1 MNRIVKPSV
10 RSSRSRPVSCHS
22 CRSRKLKCSR
32 QFPCSNCIS
41 RGTACQLYPTATSPG
56 IQNEQEELHVSQGS
70 NADVLARLRRLEEI
84 VIGNGKASEPLDQ
97 ATTQAP
103 SVPSPPTRQFEHPY
117 MMHQGQSSAAAV
129 NWLEGEIT
137 SPGSTSSLLK
147 FELEFRVCDA
157 RVALRSSQVPHPDF
171 PRRKCIWL
179 PRHNEAKIITE
190 KYISELTHL
199 HHVVHVPSLR
209 AMIDDLYHGLKE
221 SKPIKIGQASLL
233 MAVLAT
239 TTTFWT
245 ERDMHHGIFCSVQE
259 ANSQSTQWMKL
270 ATEVLEYSRYKH
282 LESLEDVQ
290 AMVILIFVTTNLV
303 GIASQARHIV
313 SSAISVAKELSMHR
327 VDHPN
332 NTGFDVPPPSSAR
345 AEIYRRV
352 WWYLVAT
359 DWQLSQL
366 SGPQRGT
373 YSIMPSH
380 MMTNKPFNRNDED
393 VVDGMVAHGEPMDR
407 PTSMSYCLQRIRLGE
422 FCREITD
429 NAPFGMSDP
438 GTPDYAVTKHIDG
451 KICEFA
457 DSLPPFFSLSCRSE
471 QLKVDDWKSTGII
484 TQRYILNFLLHTQRC
499 RLHLP
504 YLSQASKDPAY
515 AYSQKAC
522 LEAARMVIRTEQQ
535 LSQEMIPFVSARL
548 KFSGMLHCVCVAI
561 IVLLIDFCGRNNHQQ
576 EKEGS
581 RAEIFEAFKILE
593 EAKEQSPFAGRLLES
608 FKTVLHRHSASAVPA
623 AGDQLTHPDQVSR
636 ISTTA
641 DRICTSTASS
651 APHSSEHDDTSLMDP
666 TLPALDDLWQVF
678 DESVDSLAVDWTS
691 FFAELDSPFLSVC

>member
-1 MNRIVKPSV
+1 MNRVVKPSV
-10 RSSRSRPVSCHS
+10 KSSRSRPVSCHF

-32 QFPCSNCIS
+32 QFPCSNCTS
-41 RGTACQLYPTATSPG
+41 RGTACQLYPTASSPDL
-56 IQNEQEELHVSQGS
+56 QSEKEEPPANQGS
-70 NADVLARLRRLEEI
+70 DADLLARLRRLEEI
-84 VIGNGKASEPLDQ
+84 VIGNGKASGPLDR
-97 ATTQAP
+97 ATIQAP

-147 FELEFRVCDA
+147 YELEFRICEA
-157 RVALRSSQVPHPDF
+157 RSALSSSQVAHPDS
-171 PRRKCIWL
+171 PRKKCLWL
-179 PRHNEAKIITE
+179 PRHEEAKIITD

-209 AMIDDLYHGLKE
+209 TMIDDLYDGLKG
-221 SKPIKIGQASLL
+221 SKPIKVGQISLL
-233 MAVLAT
+233 MSVLAT

-245 ERDMHHGIFCSVQE
+245 ERDMHYGIFSSVKE

-303 GIASQARHIV
+303 GIASQARHMV
-313 SSAISVAKELSMHR
+313 STAISVARELSMHR

-332 NTGFDVPPPSSAR
+332 NTGFDVPPPTSAR

-359 DWQLSQL
+359 DWQMSQL

-373 YSIMPSH
+373 YSIMASH
-380 MMTNKPFNRNDED
+380 MMTNKPANTNDED
-393 VVDGMVAHGEPMDR
+393 VFDGIVANGEPMDH

-429 NAPFGMSDP
+429 SAQFGISDP
-438 GTPDYAVTKHIDG
+438 GTPDYAITKHIDS

-457 DSLPPFFSLSCRSE
+457 ESLPSFFTLSQPE
-471 QLKVDDWKSTGII
+471 QLKADDRRSTGII
-484 TQRYILNFLLHTQRC
+484 TQRYILNFLLNTQRC

-504 YLSQASKDPAY
+504 YLSHASEDPAY
-515 AYSQKAC
+515 EYSQKAC

-535 LSQEMIPFVSARL
+535 LSQEVIPFVIARL

-561 IVLLIDFCGRNNHQQ
+561 IVLLIAYCGRNSHQQ
-576 EKEGS
+576 EKEGGRS
-581 RAEIFEAFKILE
+581 ELFEAFKILE
-593 EAKEQSPFAGRLLES
+593 EAKGQSPFAGRLLES
-608 FKTVLHRHSASAVPA
+608 FKTVLRRHSASALPG
-623 AGDQLTHPDQVSR
+623 AGDQLTQSGQA
-636 ISTTA
+636 STLSLA
-641 DRICTSTASS
+641 PDRICYSTAPAAPCSS
-651 APHSSEHDDTSLMDP
+651 GQNDDLLMDP

-678 DESVDSLAVDWTS
+678 DESVDSPTVDWTS